1 MSKKKILITGAA
13 GFIGYHL
20 SCKLADQ
27 HSLTLVDNF
36 SRNQMDDYFKALI
49 SSNGI
54 KFFDADLTDKEF
66 YNDLDSYYDWI
77 FHLAAIN
84 GTKYFYEKPYAV
96 LKTNILSL
104 MNILEWIND
113 KNCGKFLFSSSSE
126 AYAGTISEYNFSH
139 DYIPTD
145 EKIPLCINDVH
156 NERFSYGGSKLIG
169 ELLVINYF
177 KKLVSSQYSI
187 IRYHNIY
194 GPRMGNEHVIPEF
207 CNRIFKKEN
216 PFNIFGSK
224 ETRAFCYID
233 DAIDGTLK
241 VMSSK
246 KCDGEILH
254 VGNDSEEIKIYE
266 LAKKLLFLNQSSA
279 DIKINPSPAGSVI
292 RRCPNISKL
301 KSLTNF
307 DPKVNISKGLKIVSD
322 WYIKNYTNS

>member
-1 MSKKKILITGAA
+1 MAKQKVLITGAA

-20 SCKLADQ
+20 AKKLAEDY
-27 HSLTLVDNF
+27 SITLIDNF
-36 SRNQMDDYFKALI
+36 SRNQMDSYFKTLI
-49 SSNGI
+49 SMKNI
-54 KFFDADLTDKEF
+54 RFIDADLTEKRFYKE
-66 YNDLDSYYDWI
+66 LDVYYDWI

-84 GTKYFYEKPYAV
+84 GTKYFYEKPYEV
-96 LKTNILSL
+96 LHVNILSL
-104 MNILEWIND
+104 MNMLEWIND
-113 KNCGKFLFSSSSE
+113 KNCGKLLFSSSSE
-126 AYAGTISEYNFSH
+126 AYAGTIREFNSLIN
-139 DYIPTD
+139 YIPTA
-145 EKIPLCINDVH
+145 ETIPLCINDIY

-177 KKLVSSQYSI
+177 RKLVVAKYSVV
-187 IRYHNIY
+187 RYHNIY

-207 CNRIFKKEN
+207 CKRIFKKEV
-216 PFNIFGSK
+216 PFNIFGGE

-241 VMSSK
+241 VMLSK

-254 VGNDSEEIKIYE
+254 VGNDSEEIKISD
-266 LAKKLLFLNQSSA
+266 LAKKLLKLNNSDA
-279 DIKINPSPAGSVI
+279 TIKINPSPSGSVM
-292 RRCPNISKL
+292 RRCPDIMKL